1 MKDKSQ
7 EVSKNIYLIGFMGV
21 GKSAIGRRL
30 AHELGARFTD
40 SDQAIEQQAGLTV
53 KQIFEQSGEATF
65 REYERRFVETGH
77 PASGQVIACGGG
89 LAVQPGMLAQL
100 KQRGIVVSLFASEAT
115 ILKRTRKNKQ
125 RPLLNVENPAEKNSC
140 PATGAFAHLY
150 AGECLRRH
158 RWPEHKRRCTAYQ
171 ASLRGDELVAA
182 IVVCGFA
189 VTAVMSIEL
198 M

>member
-1 MKDKSQ
+1 VDVKEKKQ
-7 EVSKNIYLIGFMGV
+7 EATKNIYLIGFMGV

-30 AHELGARFTD
+30 AHELDAQFTD

-125 RPLLNVENPAEKNSC
+125 RPLLNVENPAEKIGALLQERSPIYMQANVCVATDGRSINDVVQHIKRACEAMNS
-140 PATGAFAHLY
+140 
-150 AGECLRRH
+150 
-158 RWPEHKRRCTAYQ
+158 
-171 ASLRGDELVAA
+171 
-182 IVVCGFA
+182 
-189 VTAVMSIEL
+189 
-198 M
+198 